1 VSAEKLGTLFAL
13 ILVEAIVEV
22 GNGERDLV
30 SIVIVYGDEIIGD
43 GESFVWREVITIF
56 GFFAE
61 DFCVAY
67 S

>member
-30 SIVIVYGDEIIGD
+30 SIVIVYGDETIGD
-43 GESFVWREVITIF
+43 GESFVRREVIPTF
-56 GFFAE
+56 GFFAK
-61 DFCVAY
+61 DICVACG
-67 S
+67 